1 MTAADT
7 KSVEDWLRRLK
18 WALQSMPSPEREDI
32 VEETRVHLQEVI
44 DAGQGAADALAHFGE
59 PEAYARGFIDEMEL
73 SGLLAR
79 PRFAGL
85 LAATARRAHKSLVAA
100 LAFFAVIVLGSLT
113 IGSLVT
119 AVWEIFD
126 PAHAGLWVSDTAF
139 HLGTIDDPSQS
150 RELLG
155 AWIYP
160 VTLGIA
166 GLCWVLGR
174 LVLIWAV
181 RTIRRRR

>member
-1 MTAADT
+1 MTATDIET
-7 KSVEDWLRRLK
+7 VDDWLRRLK
-18 WALQSMPSPEREDI
+18 WALAAMPSPEREDI
-32 VEETRVHLQEVI
+32 VEETRVHLQERI
-44 DAGQGAADALAHFGE
+44 DAGQGAAQALAPFGE

-100 LAFFAVIVLGSLT
+100 LAFFAVIILGSLAV
-113 IGSLVT
+113 GMLVT
-119 AVWEIFD
+119 AVWEVFD
-126 PAHAGLWVSDTAF
+126 PAHAGLWIAPGEF
-139 HLGTIDDPSQS
+139 HFGVVDDSTQA

-155 AWIYP
+155 PWIYP
-160 VTLGIA
+160 VALIIA
-166 GLCWVLGR
+166 AVCWVLGR
-174 LVLIWAV
+174 LALISAV